1 MQRARYMVR
10 SAIEE
15 IRGFRDRHLPHLSE
29 RLGLLRLKE
38 ESVSRLAENPDF
50 LAWQH
55 DHLEPFCHK
64 LRNDLMDPGTV
75 GYANDI
81 IKSVLRVLEPMDL
94 YNTEH
99 AIRRL
104 RDEIRMAE
112 KTRGGQHGSH

>member
-1 MQRARYMVR
+1 
-10 SAIEE
+10 
-15 IRGFRDRHLPHLSE
+15 
-29 RLGLLRLKE
+29 
-38 ESVSRLAENPDF
+38 
-50 LAWQH
+50 
-55 DHLEPFCHK
+55 
-64 LRNDLMDPGTV
+64 MDPGTV

-112 KTRGGQHGSH
+112 KTLGG